1 MSQVIIDVGNNAND
15 GTGDS
20 LRVAAGKINTNFT
33 DRYADD
39 LFTTNDILFHQSTI
53 GTRSSNAD
61 LILTASGTG
70 NIVFRP
76 GIQISDNNIQAIRTN
91 DDIIIS
97 ASGSGKVNIDA
108 IGFSGTS
115 ISSNDSSLININENL
130 IVDGSLTV
138 TGNTTLNTS
147 FASATGTTFGTLIFA
162 NGSITDSSGAISFG
176 NENLTT
182 TGTINAGDNSQFGNL
197 DLSDGLIV
205 NYLGGSISFGDEN
218 ISTTG
223 TLSAATGSQFG
234 DLDLLN
240 GIINDSSGAI
250 SFGNENLSTSA
261 SSMSINS
268 TLTVGSGSI
277 TDSTGAISFGNEN
290 LTTSGTLTVSG
301 ASTLASMAVS
311 GATSFASPVT
321 VDNLTFNDNI
331 ISTSS
336 NSDLRLS
343 PGGTG
348 VVNVSNLTID
358 SSINFTDNIIK
369 VTKSN
374 DDFVLNGSGT
384 GSVKIN
390 NIDLDSGTIDNVVI
404 GGTTPSSGLFS
415 PLNYTTLVIPDK
427 ITFSGN
433 TISTNRSNDNLEFA
447 ANGSGKVVING
458 LALPNSDGGT
468 GEFIQTDGSGNFSFA
483 SVSISLA
490 ESTIQD
496 AQNTIGFT
504 SRTIIDSNLAV
515 GDHEEIISTQSVID
529 EFDQTQYDSA
539 WYIALSRN
547 EAADSAIEFQIQKHI
562 LAQGTEDG
570 STFDSFSGSSQIV
583 RTSTSD
589 AETELE
595 TDVRSASSNVRLLG
609 RGGLLADSSV
619 SSQNAI
625 RFFRIGLGD
634 NDSSGTQAAS
644 DLQQTIVVDDLDSA
658 EATLDSWSISNFRGA
673 KYFIS
678 INNTTTN
685 EVSSTEVLLVHDG
698 TNVFTNEYNTIV
710 SNGSSTPLATFSADI
725 DSGNARLRGANGTA
739 GTCRVTMYRVLIADD
754 SSASDGTYVDVLGEK
769 TVTNTSQTTI
779 DTDSFRGSASP
790 DVSSEKVLSNFAT
803 TFDSVWY
810 HLVTKDITN
819 SEFSMKKVSINHGTT
834 SDGSTQQAGLTD
846 SSVLTT
852 GAMNDINALTV
863 GINGSLIELKATGVS
878 DGSTA
883 IKNASSYYAIGL
895 GDNTADATSGAITTE
910 AGVVLAGNTETTID
924 HVTASGETQSSLA
937 AERTVASI
945 TASQYNGALYHVI
958 TRDLANGSFET
969 QKISLLHDF
978 QDAFVTSSAVTR
990 TDVGDTHPTFDAD
1003 IVTAGD
1009 STSSVRLR
1017 ATDNDGS
1024 SVTPSNTIAYYRVG
1038 IGDDD
1043 STGYVGELGLQ
1054 NDIVH
1059 LDIIDSSTVTL
1070 NQIAH
1075 GSHPAAKYFINV
1087 KNQSTGETGN
1097 MEALVTH
1104 NGTDA
1109 FITVYNE
1116 HFSGNNSLLT
1126 LTADISG
1133 TSFRLRGSATA
1144 GGSTKVIV
1152 NRIIAFGDS
1161 ESEEANSDSTRKII
1175 GNTIV
1180 SSSAT
1185 EFDSFPADVT
1195 DAVHYVIT
1203 GQKGS
1208 AENFICEASVITDG
1222 TEVFVSQGPNV
1233 SSKSTDMLEISATI
1247 SSGIVSVKASST
1259 SGSSTVQAYAIR
1271 LKAPTVQTQTI
1282 DSFAKASFR
1291 GAKYYVSATESDT
1304 GSVTNIEAMVVHDGT
1319 NAFISTFNQH
1329 NSASSLVTLTAAVS
1343 GSNVVLTGIS
1353 TVPNTTIK
1361 FYRIILA
1368 DNESDSTGTDRN
1380 VIGAVTVSSSA
1391 TAIDTF
1397 EHTAHTGAHYI
1408 IVGHNSGEASASIM
1422 EATVLT
1428 NGAEAFVSEG
1438 PFVSSKESPQLTLS
1452 AAHNGSTTVT
1462 LSAAST
1468 SGSSTTVNAYR
1479 IHMLRGDADAFTE
1492 LDSFDHST
1500 TQAANYILTFK
1511 DADNRVQMS
1520 DVMLVSDGTDAYHVE
1535 IDINSVS
1542 ASTPL
1547 ITVTSAVDGSD
1558 VKLRAEST
1566 IEKSSTTANGW
1577 KVGLARAA
1585 GTPAS
1590 TATLD
1595 SFSATNFRS
1604 AMYHVSIVDNNSG
1617 ALGNYETCDIRV
1629 THDGSDAYLAI
1640 SGRTSS
1646 TGSDLV
1652 TFSADIDSG
1661 NVRLRGTISSTNTHT
1676 VTVVRRL
1683 IDV

>member
-1 MSQVIIDVGNNAND
+1 M
-15 GTGDS
+15 
-20 LRVAAGKINTNFT
+20 
-33 DRYADD
+33 
-39 LFTTNDILFHQSTI
+39 
-53 GTRSSNAD
+53 
-61 LILTASGTG
+61 
-70 NIVFRP
+70 
-76 GIQISDNNIQAIRTN
+76 
-91 DDIIIS
+91 
-97 ASGSGKVNIDA
+97 
-108 IGFSGTS
+108 
-115 ISSNDSSLININENL
+115 
-130 IVDGSLTV
+130 
-138 TGNTTLNTS
+138 
-147 FASATGTTFGTLIFA
+147 
-162 NGSITDSSGAISFG
+162 
-176 NENLTT
+176 
-182 TGTINAGDNSQFGNL
+182 
-197 DLSDGLIV
+197 
-205 NYLGGSISFGDEN
+205 
-218 ISTTG
+218 
-223 TLSAATGSQFG
+223 
-234 DLDLLN
+234 
-240 GIINDSSGAI
+240 
-250 SFGNENLSTSA
+250 
-261 SSMSINS
+261 
-268 TLTVGSGSI
+268 
-277 TDSTGAISFGNEN
+277 
-290 LTTSGTLTVSG
+290 
-301 ASTLASMAVS
+301 
-311 GATSFASPVT
+311 
-321 VDNLTFNDNI
+321 
-331 ISTSS
+331 
-336 NSDLRLS
+336 
-343 PGGTG
+343 
-348 VVNVSNLTID
+348 
-358 SSINFTDNIIK
+358 
-369 VTKSN
+369 
-374 DDFVLNGSGT
+374 
-384 GSVKIN
+384 
-390 NIDLDSGTIDNVVI
+390 
-404 GGTTPSSGLFS
+404 
-415 PLNYTTLVIPDK
+415 
-427 ITFSGN
+427 
-433 TISTNRSNDNLEFA
+433 
-447 ANGSGKVVING
+447 
-458 LALPNSDGGT
+458 
-468 GEFIQTDGSGNFSFA
+468 
-483 SVSISLA
+483 
-490 ESTIQD
+490 
-496 AQNTIGFT
+496 
-504 SRTIIDSNLAV
+504 
-515 GDHEEIISTQSVID
+515 
-529 EFDQTQYDSA
+529 
-539 WYIALSRN
+539 
-547 EAADSAIEFQIQKHI
+547 
-562 LAQGTEDG
+562 
-570 STFDSFSGSSQIV
+570 
-583 RTSTSD
+583 
-589 AETELE
+589 
-595 TDVRSASSNVRLLG
+595 
-609 RGGLLADSSV
+609 
-619 SSQNAI
+619 
-625 RFFRIGLGD
+625 
-634 NDSSGTQAAS
+634 
-644 DLQQTIVVDDLDSA
+644 
-658 EATLDSWSISNFRGA
+658 
-673 KYFIS
+673 
-678 INNTTTN
+678 
-685 EVSSTEVLLVHDG
+685 
-698 TNVFTNEYNTIV
+698 
-710 SNGSSTPLATFSADI
+710 
-725 DSGNARLRGANGTA
+725 
-739 GTCRVTMYRVLIADD
+739 
-754 SSASDGTYVDVLGEK
+754 
-769 TVTNTSQTTI
+769 
-779 DTDSFRGSASP
+779 
-790 DVSSEKVLSNFAT
+790 
-803 TFDSVWY
+803 
-810 HLVTKDITN
+810 
-819 SEFSMKKVSINHGTT
+819 
-834 SDGSTQQAGLTD
+834 
-846 SSVLTT
+846 
-852 GAMNDINALTV
+852 
-863 GINGSLIELKATGVS
+863 
-878 DGSTA
+878 
-883 IKNASSYYAIGL
+883 
-895 GDNTADATSGAITTE
+895 
-910 AGVVLAGNTETTID
+910 
-924 HVTASGETQSSLA
+924 
-937 AERTVASI
+937 
-945 TASQYNGALYHVI
+945 
-958 TRDLANGSFET
+958 
-969 QKISLLHDF
+969 
-978 QDAFVTSSAVTR
+978 
-990 TDVGDTHPTFDAD
+990 
-1003 IVTAGD
+1003 
-1009 STSSVRLR
+1009 
-1017 ATDNDGS
+1017 
-1024 SVTPSNTIAYYRVG
+1024 
-1038 IGDDD
+1038 
-1043 STGYVGELGLQ
+1043 
-1054 NDIVH
+1054 
-1059 LDIIDSSTVTL
+1059 
-1070 NQIAH
+1070 
-1075 GSHPAAKYFINV
+1075 
-1087 KNQSTGETGN
+1087 
-1097 MEALVTH
+1097 
-1104 NGTDA
+1104 
-1109 FITVYNE
+1109 
-1116 HFSGNNSLLT
+1116 
-1126 LTADISG
+1126 TADISG